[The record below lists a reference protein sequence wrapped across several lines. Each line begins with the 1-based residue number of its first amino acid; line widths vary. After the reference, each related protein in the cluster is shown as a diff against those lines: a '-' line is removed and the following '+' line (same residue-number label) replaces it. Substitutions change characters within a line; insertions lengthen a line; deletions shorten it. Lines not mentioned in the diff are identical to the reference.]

1 MSLARMNAKTEAAST
16 TETCN
21 NCPED
26 KCTSVTGR
34 LVGSSAPVVVPAGS
48 TYRVVTVSPVPGTP
62 STTCLPSTWKVPFLT
77 GTDVSLLVS
86 VLPLWSVKVVTGS
99 CAGMSPSSTANGP
112 TAAVRLPQLP
122 SQSI

>member
-1 MSLARMNAKTEAAST
+1 AHRL
-16 TETCN
+16 
-21 NCPED
+21 PGGW
-26 KCTSVTGR
+26 SVAVPR
-34 LVGSSAPVVVPAGS
+34 LLYPPDPHSGWSPAP
-48 TYRVVTVSPVPGTP
+48 
-62 STTCLPSTWKVPFLT
+62 PFLAHHRPHVYLQPGRSQFFT
-77 GTDVSLLVS
+77 GTDVSILVS